1 MSTIQ
6 DAPRIL
12 KFGGSSLGQVAPL
25 GQVLAIIG
33 REHERARI
41 AVVVSAL
48 GDTTDWLIEAARAAA
63 SGEPEAAEAVVDRIA
78 ALATETL
85 SAALAI
91 SGTTWR
97 SLGEVV
103 ASELLPLRV
112 ILQGIAAVG
121 DCSPRVRDRVLAFGE
136 LLAASVVAG
145 ALRAVGVVAE
155 RVDARTWLVTDD
167 QHGSASV
174 DLDATRARVDA
185 LAGAWFAGAG
195 AQRLVTVHTGFLGAT
210 SDGATTTLGRNG
222 SDYTA
227 ALLSAVT
234 HAQELAIWTDV
245 SGIMTADPGL
255 VAEAYPVAA
264 LSYREVLELAGLG
277 LRILHPRTVVPLRA
291 AGITL
296 RIRNTLRPD
305 DPGTVIDEHGSADEH
320 RPTCIAT
327 LDDMAIVDI
336 EGTLRSGAARI
347 APRVMLALAGA
358 GIPVHFAVPAAQG
371 NGIAF
376 VVSCADERRATAVV
390 DGELAREREVGMIA
404 AARVARPVSVVT
416 LVAEA
421 MGRTVNVAGR
431 FFGAVGASGI
441 NVMAASQGA
450 TSRAISCVVDASDTA
465 RAAQVV
471 HAAFNLAASR
481 VSVLLLGKGT
491 VGGALLTQVA
501 SERGVLGLQ
510 HDVDLR
516 LVGVVDS
523 RGAWFEEHGIDPTA
537 LHEDRRAPRED
548 GTALQLLERL
558 RRLPVP
564 VLVDCTAADGMEGL
578 YEAALARGI
587 HVVTANKKALALPTA
602 ARDAIFAAARRAH
615 RDFRYETT
623 VGASLPVIETLQNL
637 VRTGDRVHLIEGSLS
652 GTLGYLSNEVTRG
665 VRLSVAVR
673 TARERGYTEPHPRDD
688 LSGVDAARKAL
699 ILARELGFALDLAD
713 VAVEPFL
720 PARLF
725 VHDDVEAF
733 LAAVATHD
741 EAFEEQLA
749 RLRSE
754 QLVLRYLATVAAPGA
769 AGHPVVVRVGP
780 LAVPADHPAARL
792 KGTEALVAFR
802 TERYSDTPLVI
813 QGAGAGGSI
822 TASGVLADILAI
834 ARARRGR

>member
-1 MSTIQ
+1 MSPIQ
-6 DAPRIL
+6 DAPQIL
-12 KFGGSSLGQVAPL
+12 KFGGSSLGRVGPL
-25 GQVLAIIG
+25 GQVLDIVA
-33 REHERARI
+33 RERDRAPV

-48 GDTTDWLIEAARAAA
+48 GDTTDWLLEAVQAATRGAPDAAEVVIDRIGALAA
-63 SGEPEAAEAVVDRIA
+63 STVAA
-78 ALATETL
+78 ALAARGQVWHGL
-85 SAALAI
+85 D
-91 SGTTWR
+91 
-97 SLGEVV
+97 EVV
-103 ASELLPLRV
+103 ASELMPLR
-112 ILQGIAAVG
+112 ILLQGITTVG
-121 DCSPRVRDRVLAFGE
+121 DCSPLVRDRVLAFGE
-136 LLAASVVAG
+136 LLAAEVVAG
-145 ALRAVGVVAE
+145 ALRAVGVAAE
-155 RVDARTWLVTDD
+155 RVDARTWLVTDE
-167 QHGSASV
+167 QHGSATV
-174 DLDATRARVDA
+174 DLEATRARVDA
-185 LAGAWFAGAG
+185 LGGAWFAGEA
-195 AQRLVTVHTGFLGAT
+195 AARTVTVHTGFIGAT
-210 SDGATTTLGRNG
+210 QKEATTTLGRNG

-234 HAQELAIWTDV
+234 QARELAIWTDV

-296 RIRNTLRPD
+296 RIRNTMRPD
-305 DPGTVIDEHGSADEH
+305 DPGTVIDEAGSADAQ

-327 LDDMAIVDI
+327 LDDMAIIDV

-347 APRVMLALAGA
+347 APRILHALAGA

-376 VVSCADERRATAVV
+376 VVARADERRAAAAV
-390 DGELAREREVGMIA
+390 DGELAREREVGMIGES
-404 AARVARPVSVVT
+404 RLVSPVSVVT

-450 TSRAISCVVDASDTA
+450 TSRAISCVVDAADTA

-471 HAAFNLAASR
+471 HEAFNLAASR

-491 VGGALLTQVA
+491 VGGALLAQVA
-501 SERGVLGLQ
+501 SERGVLGVR

-516 LVGVVDS
+516 LAGVSDS
-523 RGAWFEEHGIDPTA
+523 RGAWFDEEGIDPTA
-537 LHEDRRAPRED
+537 LRDELRVGREEGTIDR
-548 GTALQLLERL
+548 LLDRL
-558 RRLPVP
+558 RRLPIP
-564 VLVDCTAADGMEGL
+564 VLVDCTAADGMERI

-587 HVVTANKKALALPTA
+587 HVVTANKKALALPTRE
-602 ARDAIFAAARRAH
+602 RDALFAAARRAH

-623 VGASLPVIETLQNL
+623 VGASLPVIDTLQNL
-637 VRTGDRVHLIEGSLS
+637 VRTGDRVQLIEGSLS
-652 GTLGYLSNEVTRG
+652 GTLGFLSNEVTRG

-673 TARERGYTEPHPRDD
+673 SARERGYTEPHPRDD

-733 LAAVATHD
+733 LTAVATHD

-749 RLRSE
+749 RLRGDG
-754 QLVLRYLATVAAPGA
+754 LVLRYLATVTSPRSADG
-769 AGHPVVVRVGP
+769 VVAVRVGP

>member
-1 MSTIQ
+1 MQ

-12 KFGGSSLGQVAPL
+12 KFGGSSLGQVGPL
-25 GQVLAIIG
+25 GQVLDIVA
-33 REHERARI
+33 RERELGRI

-48 GDTTDWLIEAARAAA
+48 GDTTDWLLDAAQAAA
-63 SGEPEAAEAVVDRIA
+63 SGAPEAAEAVVDRIGALATAAVGA
-78 ALATETL
+78 ALAARGKTWH
-85 SAALAI
+85 ALD
-91 SGTTWR
+91 
-97 SLGEVV
+97 EVV
-103 ASELLPLRV
+103 ATELLPLR
-112 ILQGIAAVG
+112 ILLQGIAAVG
-121 DCSPRVRDRVLAFGE
+121 ECSPRVRDRVLAFGE
-136 LLAASVVAG
+136 PLAASVVAG
-145 ALRAVGVVAE
+145 ALRAVGVAAE

-167 QHGSASV
+167 QHGNASV
-174 DLDATRARVDA
+174 DLEATRARVDA
-185 LAGAWFAGAG
+185 LGGAWFAGETAE
-195 AQRLVTVHTGFLGAT
+195 RTVTVHTGFIGAT
-210 SDGATTTLGRNG
+210 SEEVTTTLGRNG

-227 ALLSAVT
+227 ALLAAVT
-234 HAQELAIWTDV
+234 KARELAIWTDV

-255 VAEAYPVAA
+255 VAEAYPVEA

-296 RIRNTLRPD
+296 RIRNTMRPD
-305 DPGTVIDEHGSADEH
+305 DPGTVIDEEGSADER
-320 RPTCIAT
+320 RPTCIVT
-327 LDDMAIVDI
+327 LDDMAIIDV

-347 APRVMLALAGA
+347 APRVLLALADA
-358 GIPVHFAVPAAQG
+358 SIPVHFAVPAAQG

-376 VVSCADERRATAVV
+376 VVHRADEHRAVSVV
-390 DGELAREREVGMIA
+390 DGELARERDLGMLGA
-404 AARVARPVSVVT
+404 SRVVSPVSVVT

-441 NVMAASQGA
+441 SVMAASQGA
-450 TSRAISCVVDASDTA
+450 TSRAISCVVAAADTA

-471 HAAFNLAASR
+471 HEAFNLAASR

-491 VGGALLTQVA
+491 VGGALLAQVA
-501 SERGVLGLQ
+501 SQRGVLGAR

-516 LVGVVDS
+516 LAGVSDS
-523 RGAWFEEHGIDPTA
+523 KGAWFDEEGIDPTA
-537 LHEDRRAPRED
+537 LRDELRVAGEESTTTR
-548 GTALQLLERL
+548 LLDRL
-558 RRLPVP
+558 RRLPIP
-564 VLVDCTAADGMEGL
+564 VLVDCTAADGMERL

-587 HVVTANKKALALPTA
+587 HVVTANKKALALPTL
-602 ARDAIFAAARRAH
+602 ARDALFAAARHAH

-623 VGASLPVIETLQNL
+623 VGASLPVIDTLQNL
-637 VRTGDRVHLIEGSLS
+637 VRTGDRVQLIEGSLS
-652 GTLGYLSNEVTRG
+652 GTLGFLSNEVTRG

-673 TARERGYTEPHPRDD
+673 SARERGYTEPHPRDD

-699 ILARELGFALDLAD
+699 ILARELGFAIDLSD
-713 VAVEPFL
+713 VVVEPFL

-741 EAFEEQLA
+741 DAFEEQLA
-749 RLRSE
+749 RLRGDG
-754 QLVLRYLATVAAPGA
+754 LVLRYLATVTAPRAADGA
-769 AGHPVVVRVGP
+769 VTVRVGP

-802 TERYSDTPLVI
+802 TERYSETPLVI